1 MELLSI
7 VKDVFEISGRGL
19 VGVPGI
25 PLTCEFVMQL
35 GDALL
40 LKRPD
45 GTEAS
50 TRVTGIEMSSGP
62 KPLPFQAFVAWIAPH
77 QGRCPGWYRDLDRR
91 PAQAASCSRWSWVTS
106 TVCRADHKS

>member
-19 VGVPGI
+19 VVVPGI

-62 KPLPFQAFVAWIAPH
+62 KPLPFRPLLLGSHLTKADVPVGTEIWIVAP
-77 QGRCPGWYRDLDRR
+77 LR
-91 PAQAASCSRWSWVTS
+91 PRHVAGGAG
-106 TVCRADHKS
+106 